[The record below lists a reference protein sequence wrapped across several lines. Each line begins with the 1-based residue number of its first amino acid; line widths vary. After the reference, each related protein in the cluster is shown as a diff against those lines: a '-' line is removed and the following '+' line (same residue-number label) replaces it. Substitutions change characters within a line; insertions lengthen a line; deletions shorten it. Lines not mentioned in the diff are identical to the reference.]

1 MDKETVRK
9 VAMLARLELSE
20 DEIEAFTHDLGE
32 ILGHLEML
40 DELRDLEGYAFNP
53 VEVADVLRDDVPHQ
67 EIAPEELLRD
77 MDTYEDY
84 VRGPR
89 LS

>member
-20 DEIEAFTHDLGE
+20 DEMESFTKDLGD
-32 ILGHLEML
+32 ILGHLSML
-40 DELRDLEGYAFNP
+40 DEVQGLEDYAFNP
-53 VEVADVLRDDVPHQ
+53 VEVSDVLRDDEPHQ
-67 EIAPEELLRD
+67 EIDPEELLRD

>member
-1 MDKETVRK
+1 MDKETVRR

-20 DEIEAFTHDLGE
+20 EEIESFTKDLGE
-32 ILGHLEML
+32 ILEHFSML
-40 DELRDLEGYAFNP
+40 DELQDLDDYGFNP
-53 VEVADVLRDDVPHQ
+53 VEVIDVLRDDEPHQ
-67 EIAPEELLRD
+67 EIPAEELLRD